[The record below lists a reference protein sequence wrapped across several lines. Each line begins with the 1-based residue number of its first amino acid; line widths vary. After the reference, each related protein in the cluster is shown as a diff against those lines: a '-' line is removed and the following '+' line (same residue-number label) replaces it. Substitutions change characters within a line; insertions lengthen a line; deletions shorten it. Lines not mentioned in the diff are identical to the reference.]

1 MKSSMEER
9 QNNGGLYTDSIA
21 LFGAIAY
28 AKSLSNNLLIP
39 LFGRPDYFT
48 FLKSRLRAQAR
59 YCKFSNAFRIHGITY
74 YYHKNVS
81 Q

>member
-48 FLKSRLRAQAR
+48 FL
-59 YCKFSNAFRIHGITY
+59 
-74 YYHKNVS
+74 
-81 Q
+81 